1 MTGPASADDPDAR
14 ATPGPATPG
23 PATPG
28 PAATSGPATTG
39 PAPGPEPRER
49 ILVVLTGG
57 AADGFLLRRA
67 ARLAAQG
74 AADLLGAHVRVLDG
88 ASRERPADLDP
99 QRALLAD
106 LNGTFTEITT
116 AVDAPSALIGFAAAE
131 HVTQIVLA
139 GGPVRGPRSYLRARF
154 VRAVLTRSGDV
165 DVHVVAVPGESA
177 RRLPAVP
184 PRRGPIAVSAG
195 RSRSAWLLG
204 TLGVVGL
211 AAALAPLHGSLGLPG
226 GLLCLLLVVASVAR
240 LGGLRPAVGATAVG
254 TASADFFLTSPRYS
268 LVITDPA
275 ELLAVLVFLAVA
287 GILSTLIDRLARRGM
302 QVARAR
308 AEAEALARLA
318 GDSVVAGPHTLEDLV
333 LQLRRTF
340 DVDCVA
346 VLQPSGSGWSATARA
361 GGPVPEGPESACYS
375 AALDQGAVL
384 VLAGRSLSTD
394 DTALLGPFVSQMRL
408 AQERNRLQREATR
421 AQELAEVDALRTA
434 LLDAVSHDLRTP
446 LAGIKAAVSSLLA
459 PDAQWNEQSVRRFH
473 GTIDRETD
481 RLTGLVSNL
490 LDLSRLR
497 AGTLPLTLRE
507 TDLENVAY
515 RAVDSLSDSGA
526 PVDLDLPD
534 DLPRVRAD
542 AGLLERA
549 LANVLANARAVTPPG
564 ALVTVR
570 AEPVGTERLELLVID
585 AGPGL
590 SRERREAVF
599 RPFQRFDDA
608 NADGTRGLGLGL
620 AIAKGFTE
628 AMGGRLTVRDA
639 PDGGGGAAFVFD
651 LERTAGRG

>member
-1 MTGPASADDPDAR
+1 MTGEASAEDPDAR
-14 ATPGPATPG
+14 ANPGPA
-23 PATPG
+23 
-28 PAATSGPATTG
+28 
-39 PAPGPEPRER
+39 PEPRER
-49 ILVVLTGG
+49 ILVALTGG

-67 ARLAAQG
+67 ARLAARG
-74 AADLLGAHVRVLDG
+74 PADLLGAYIRVLDG
-88 ASRERPADLDP
+88 ASRERPADLDA

-116 AVDAPSALIGFAAAE
+116 GLDAPSALIGFAAAE
-131 HVTQIVLA
+131 NVTQIVLA

-154 VRAVLTRSGDV
+154 VRAVLTRAGNA
-165 DVHVVAVPGESA
+165 DVHVVAVPGEPA
-177 RRLPAVP
+177 RLLPAAP

-195 RSRSAWLLG
+195 RSRLAWLFG
-204 TLGVVGL
+204 TLGVAGL
-211 AAALAPLHGSLGLPG
+211 GAALAPLHGSLGLPG

-240 LGGLRPAVGATAVG
+240 LGGLRPAVAATAVG
-254 TASADFFLTSPRYS
+254 TVSADFFLTSPRYS

-346 VLQPSGSGWSATARA
+346 VLQPTESGWSATARA
-361 GGPVPEGPESACYS
+361 GGPVPERPELARYS

-384 VLAGRSLSTD
+384 VLAGRPLSGD
-394 DTALLGPFVSQMRL
+394 DTALLGPFVNQMRL

-446 LAGIKAAVSSLLA
+446 LAGIKAAISSLLA
-459 PDAQWNEQSVRRFH
+459 PGAQWSEQSVRRFH

-497 AGTLPLTLRE
+497 AGTLPLTLRDA
-507 TDLENVAY
+507 DLEIVAC
-515 RAVDSLSDSGA
+515 RAVDSLSDAGA
-526 PVDLDLPD
+526 PVDLDLPEG
-534 DLPRVRAD
+534 LPRVRAD

-549 LANVLANARAVTPPG
+549 LANVLANARAVTPQG

-570 AEPVGTERLELLVID
+570 AEPAGADRVELLVID

-590 SRERREAVF
+590 APDRREAVF
-599 RPFQRFDDA
+599 QPFQRFDDA
-608 NADGTRGLGLGL
+608 NAGGSRGLGLGL
-620 AIAKGFTE
+620 AIAKGFIE

-639 PDGGGGAAFVFD
+639 PGGGAVFVFD
-651 LERTAGRG
+651 LERAGHRRPPTADR